1 MTHRP
6 IVIAVLGAECT
17 GKTALARALA
27 QRLAASTSQ
36 RVTWVPER
44 LRQWC
49 DEQGRTP
56 RMDEQAG
63 IAQAQQALIAQAG
76 RQHDIVVCDTTAAMT
91 AVYSEIVFGDHS
103 LHAYAAEQQRCV
115 DITLLTALDLP
126 WQADGLQRDGPQ
138 VRGPVDRA
146 IRRLLS
152 SHGMTWSLVSGQSDA
167 RLDSAW
173 QAVAPLLQ
181 RDRSLQM
188 R

>member
-1 MTHRP
+1 MTHHP

-17 GKTALARALA
+17 GKTTLSQALA

-36 RVTWVPER
+36 RVACVPER

-49 DEQGRTP
+49 DEHRRTP
-56 RMDEQAG
+56 RIDEQAG

-103 LHAYAAEQQRCV
+103 LHAYAAEQQRRA

-152 SHGMTWSLVSGQSDA
+152 SHGMTWSLVSGQGDA

-173 QAVAPLLQ
+173 HAVAPLLQ
-181 RDRSLQM
+181 RAGSLQM